1 MLTIRY
7 IVIQYPPQTV
17 ALAAC
22 LLLRPVPVA
31 DTEVEA
37 EAEPVPAEAEAGS
50 AEAED
55 GAAAGLKQA
64 RLEPTTNTWR
74 DMVMVVIVYIMV
86 SFKHEINFNMQ

>member
-1 MLTIRY
+1 M
-7 IVIQYPPQTV
+7 
-17 ALAAC
+17 
-22 LLLRPVPVA
+22 PVA

-55 GAAAGLKQA
+55 GAVAGLKQA
-64 RLEPTTNTWR
+64 RLEPTTNTWG
-74 DMVMVVIVYIMV
+74 VVLVVIVIIMV

>member
-1 MLTIRY
+1 MTL
-7 IVIQYPPQTV
+7 QY
-17 ALAAC
+17 LAAC

-64 RLEPTTNTWR
+64 RLEPTTNTWGHSSYCSHGCYYLHLHTK
-74 DMVMVVIVYIMV
+74 IG
-86 SFKHEINFNMQ
+86 H

>member
-1 MLTIRY
+1 M
-7 IVIQYPPQTV
+7 

-31 DTEVEA
+31 DTEV
-37 EAEPVPAEAEAGS
+37 EAEAGS

-64 RLEPTTNTWR
+64 RLEPNTNTLGHSSYCSHGSYYLHIFFTPKL
-74 DMVMVVIVYIMV
+74 DTDFTIIIQVL
-86 SFKHEINFNMQ
+86 